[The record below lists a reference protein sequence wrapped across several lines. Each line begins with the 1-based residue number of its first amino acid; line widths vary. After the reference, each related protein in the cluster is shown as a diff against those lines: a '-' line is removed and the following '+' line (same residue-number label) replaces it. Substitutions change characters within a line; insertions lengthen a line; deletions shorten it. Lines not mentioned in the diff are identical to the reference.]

1 LEPAL
6 DDLEREILLA
16 LLGTERS
23 LRQHMM
29 FVAKRDQVWPGKH
42 TYLLPLDAV
51 VRARILALSQPHPKR
66 AKQATD
72 ADPAAGGGAA
82 PTRTLQTTA

>member
-1 LEPAL
+1 VKTQYGRIVRTLKLSEAA
-6 DDLEREILLA
+6 EIVK
-16 LLGTERS
+16 T
-23 LRQHMM
+23 
-29 FVAKRDQVWPGKH
+29 PGKH

-72 ADPAAGGGAA
+72 ADHAAGGGAA
-82 PTRTLQTTA
+82 PTRTLQAFAEAAAHLRPEQAAG